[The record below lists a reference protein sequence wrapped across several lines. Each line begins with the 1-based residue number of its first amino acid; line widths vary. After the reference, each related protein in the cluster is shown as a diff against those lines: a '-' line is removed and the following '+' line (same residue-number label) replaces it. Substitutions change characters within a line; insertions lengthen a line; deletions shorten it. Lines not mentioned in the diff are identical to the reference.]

1 MQKFRIVPS
10 QKNMFWQLV
19 QGMRLEEEEK
29 ALLRAATI
37 RHVEVCTR
45 TNSWE
50 IALSTQTLLSEDLLA
65 SAADQIAAKYQLD
78 SVVFYQDVVNIEAG
92 WSGWSTGRL
101 CR

>member
-37 RHVEVCTR
+37 
-45 TNSWE
+45 
-50 IALSTQTLLSEDLLA
+50 LSL
-65 SAADQIAAKYQLD
+65 IH
-78 SVVFYQDVVNIEAG
+78 I
-92 WSGWSTGRL
+92 
-101 CR
+101 